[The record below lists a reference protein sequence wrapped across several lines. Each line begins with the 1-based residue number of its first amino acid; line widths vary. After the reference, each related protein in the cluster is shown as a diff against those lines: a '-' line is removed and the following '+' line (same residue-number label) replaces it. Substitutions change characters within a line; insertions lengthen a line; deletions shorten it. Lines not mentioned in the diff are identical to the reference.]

1 MPKRIFIGSAP
12 DDISHV
18 ATLKKYLKLYERQNL
33 IQVWDEGQINA
44 GDLRQNR
51 IEQELH
57 NAEIILLLFT
67 ANLVAEDF
75 IWGTPMNQVL
85 EKVRRREVQ
94 LIPILV
100 SPCPFSDTPFAAY
113 AAVPE
118 RNKPISSYNNK
129 DEAWNLVVEQIKRS
143 ILQTPSA
150 SPEPSTHTIA
160 VGTPSQSVQSTVN
173 DLIASGKAEE
183 ALNTLQAW
191 AKDHNQDAI
200 KDDVI
205 LLKSRWSS
213 LKRQERLGMISF
225 SEANIENNKIV
236 NSIIGLSN
244 SIEEL

>member
-12 DDISHV
+12 DDVGHV

-33 IQVWDEGQINA
+33 IQVWDEGQVNA

-100 SPCPFSDTPFAAY
+100 SPCPFADTPFAAY

-118 RNKPISSYNNK
+118 RNKPISSYSNK

-143 ILQTPSA
+143 IQQAPSSTPEPTNDTTSISSQPQRLQTRVS
-150 SPEPSTHTIA
+150 
-160 VGTPSQSVQSTVN
+160 
-173 DLIASGKAEE
+173 DLIAGGKAEE
-183 ALNTLQAW
+183 ALNALHTW
-191 AKDHNQDAI
+191 ATEHNQNSL

-205 LLKSRWSS
+205 ILKSRWAG

-225 SEANIENNKIV
+225 SDANIENNKIV
-236 NSIIGLSN
+236 NSIISLSN
-244 SIEEL
+244 SMEE

>member
-12 DDISHV
+12 DDVSHV
-18 ATLKKYLKLYERQNL
+18 AILKKYLKLYERQNL

-75 IWGTPMNQVL
+75 IWGTPMNHVL

-100 SPCPFSDTPFAAY
+100 SPCPFTDTPFAAY
-113 AAVPE
+113 ATVPE
-118 RNKPISSYNNK
+118 RNKPISSYGNK

-143 ILQTPSA
+143 IQQGSSSTPEPTNDTSPISSQSQSLQT
-150 SPEPSTHTIA
+150 I
-160 VGTPSQSVQSTVN
+160 VN

-183 ALNTLQAW
+183 ALNTLQTW
-191 AKDHNQDAI
+191 ATDHNQDSL
-200 KDDVI
+200 KNDVI
-205 LLKSRWSS
+205 LLKSRWAG

-225 SEANIENNKIV
+225 SDANIENNKIV

-244 SIEEL
+244 SIEE

>member
-1 MPKRIFIGSAP
+1 MPKRIFIGSAS
-12 DDISHV
+12 DDVSHV
-18 ATLKKYLKLYERQNL
+18 TTLKKYLKLYERQNL

-44 GDLRQNR
+44 GDLRQTR

-100 SPCPFSDTPFAAY
+100 SPCPFTDTPFAAY

-118 RNKPISSYNNK
+118 RNKPISSYGNK

-143 ILQTPSA
+143 IQQAPS
-150 SPEPSTHTIA
+150 STPEPSNDT
-160 VGTPSQSVQSTVN
+160 TPISSQSQRLQTRVN
-173 DLIASGKAEE
+173 DLIAGGKAEE
-183 ALNTLQAW
+183 ALNTLHTW
-191 AKDHNQDAI
+191 ATEHNQDTL

-205 LLKSRWSS
+205 LLKSRWAG

-225 SEANIENNKIV
+225 SDANIENNKIV

-244 SIEEL
+244 SIEE